1 MATGKIHYEIHIKP
15 AKGKWKMAGVM
26 ESRDAAIRHAREL
39 SGSGVA
45 VQVTKETHQPQDGN
59 YLSVC
64 ILREGMTNSW
74 SRDPNAGKVDL
85 VEALPC
91 FQPGDLYSFESRQ
104 TIARLLR
111 DSLARWRITPLE
123 LLHHPGHLERLESTG
138 TVLQAAVQKVAVAQS
153 QAGEGSVAE
162 RVKTLHKLISDTM
175 KIVFVDH
182 GKDKLPTFDK
192 SDFTALTEQ
201 LDGHPR
207 SEYLLNA
214 AIAHEL
220 EQCESWDQKLST
232 VLQWITELPASETA
246 KRHALNSIDGF
257 VAEIM
262 SASSAVKD
270 VLGQQETLGN
280 AIALLVRLFS
290 GQLADGTQFGEGV
303 LALNR
308 YLATDRLPQSKM
320 AIAGRIL
327 TELES
332 NQRLAPKSIDDELII
347 TKKIGA
353 QITIASNNF
362 LPQEQVLDAFR
373 ERTKRFLVPE
383 TLEQILAG
391 AENPAHRAGKLIM
404 LSEHLVG
411 NANRQQLAKILIGMI
426 TEHAFDGYFTSDA
439 TPVSERL
446 RQLSALQEKVFQSEI
461 DSAAKREAAERFD
474 YLCTG
479 IMASHKLLEKM
490 IRSQPS
496 AHDKALSLLKLAAS
510 DMLTRGK
517 ARETTQ
523 RQALSYL
530 REPGVLNEYLGGNGN
545 QAESRK
551 KELSILLQQAGIDP
565 HTVLG
570 QSAAA

>member
-1 MATGKIHYEIHIKP
+1 M
-15 AKGKWKMAGVM
+15 
-26 ESRDAAIRHAREL
+26 
-39 SGSGVA
+39 
-45 VQVTKETHQPQDGN
+45 
-59 YLSVC
+59 
-64 ILREGMTNSW
+64 
-74 SRDPNAGKVDL
+74 
-85 VEALPC
+85 
-91 FQPGDLYSFESRQ
+91 
-104 TIARLLR
+104 
-111 DSLARWRITPLE
+111 
-123 LLHHPGHLERLESTG
+123 
-138 TVLQAAVQKVAVAQS
+138 
-153 QAGEGSVAE
+153 AE
-162 RVKTLHKLISDTM
+162 RVKTLHKLISDAM

-182 GKDKLPTFDK
+182 GKNKLPTFDEN
-192 SDFTALTEQ
+192 DFTALTEK

-220 EQCESWDQKLST
+220 EQCESWDRKLST

-246 KRHALNSIDGF
+246 KRQALTSIDGF

-270 VLGQQETLGN
+270 ILGQQESLGD
-280 AIALLVRLFS
+280 AITLLVRLFS
-290 GQLADGTQFGEGV
+290 GQLADGNNLGAGV

-332 NQRLAPKSIDDELII
+332 NQRLAPNSIEDELVV

-353 QITIASNNF
+353 QITLASNNF

-391 AENPAHRAGKLIM
+391 AENPAQRVGKLVM

-411 NANRQQLAKILIGMI
+411 NANRRQLAKILTGMV
-426 TEHAFDGYFTSDA
+426 TEHALNSYFTSDA

-446 RQLSALQEKVFQSEI
+446 RQLTALQEKVLQSEI
-461 DSAAKREAAERFD
+461 DGAAKREATERFD
-474 YLCTG
+474 YLCTS
-479 IMASHKLLEKM
+479 IMTSHDLLEKM
-490 IRSQPS
+490 IRSQPN
-496 AHDKALSLLKLAAS
+496 AHDKALALLKLAAS

-517 ARETTQ
+517 ARETAQ

-530 REPGVLNEYLGGNGN
+530 REPGVLTEYLGGNGN
-545 QAESRK
+545 QAEGRK

-570 QSAAA
+570 QSVAA

>member
-15 AKGKWKMAGVM
+15 AKDKWKMAGVM

-39 SGSGVA
+39 SGSGMA
-45 VQVTKETHQPQDGN
+45 VQVTKETHQPGEGN

-64 ILREGMTNSW
+64 IFREGTTNSW
-74 SRDPNAGKVDL
+74 ARDPNAGKVDL

-104 TIARLLR
+104 TIARLMR
-111 DSLARWRITPLE
+111 DSLARWQITPLE

-138 TVLQAAVQKVAVAQS
+138 TVLQAAVQKVAIAQS

-162 RVKTLHKLISDTM
+162 RVKNLHKLISDAM

-182 GKDKLPTFDK
+182 SKERLPNFAKT
-192 SDFTALTEQ
+192 DFSALAEK

-207 SEYLLNA
+207 SEYLLNC
-214 AIAHEL
+214 AISDQLA
-220 EQCESWDQKLST
+220 QCESWDQKLST
-232 VLQWITELPASETA
+232 VLQWITELPANEA
-246 KRHALNSIDGF
+246 ANRQALNSIDGF

-262 SASSAVKD
+262 SAPSAVKD
-270 VLGQQETLGN
+270 ILGQQESLGD

-290 GQLADGTQFGEGV
+290 GQLTDDNNLGKGI

-308 YLATDRLPQSKM
+308 YLATERLPQSKM
-320 AIAGRIL
+320 SIAKRIL
-327 TELES
+327 EELGS
-332 NQRLAPKSIDDELII
+332 NQRLAPKSIADELII
-347 TKKIGA
+347 TKKMGS
-353 QITIASNNF
+353 QITLASNNF
-362 LPQEQVLDAFR
+362 LPQEQVLAAFR
-373 ERTKRFLVPE
+373 ERTRRFLVPE
-383 TLEQILAG
+383 TLEQVLAG
-391 AENPAHRAGKLIM
+391 ATNPAERVEKLIA

-411 NANRQQLAKILIGMI
+411 NENRRQLAKVLTGMV
-426 TEHAFDGYFTSDA
+426 TEHALNEYFLSKN

-446 RQLSALQEKVFQSEI
+446 RQLTALQEKVLQSEI
-461 DSAAKREAAERFD
+461 DSVTKRETTERFD
-474 YLCTG
+474 YLCTS
-479 IMASHKLLEKM
+479 IITSHELLEKM
-490 IRSQPS
+490 IRNQPN
-496 AHDKALSLLKLAAS
+496 ALEKAFSLLQLAAS

-517 ARETTQ
+517 AREKAQ

-530 REPGVLNEYLGGNGN
+530 REPGVLNDYLSSTAN
-545 QAESRK
+545 QADGRK